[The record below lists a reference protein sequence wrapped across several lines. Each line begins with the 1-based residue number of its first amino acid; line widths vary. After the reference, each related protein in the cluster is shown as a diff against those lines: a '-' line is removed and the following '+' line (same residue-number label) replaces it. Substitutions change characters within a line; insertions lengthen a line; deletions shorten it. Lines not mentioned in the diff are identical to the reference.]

1 MESIK
6 PFFDSNL
13 SRKIEGSKIEG
24 SKIDQN
30 LRSKPKLKAS
40 LNSIGLDFVLRKS
53 FETDFFQ
60 AA

>member
-13 SRKIEGSKIEG
+13 SRKKIEG